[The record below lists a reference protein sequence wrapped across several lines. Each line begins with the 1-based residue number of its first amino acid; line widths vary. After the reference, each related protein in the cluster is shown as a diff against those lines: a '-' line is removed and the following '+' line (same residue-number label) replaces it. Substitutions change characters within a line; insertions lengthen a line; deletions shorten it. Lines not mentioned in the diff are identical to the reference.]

1 MKHPDKDKLIAA
13 AATSAVLILLLL
25 GLMFGRFAVDLTQD
39 QKWPP
44 VDSSEIV
51 FGGEFVKMGDL
62 PTPAEDND
70 AEMLPQSSA
79 EEATHDG
86 TDMDNQGEAVPE
98 DPNKVT
104 LDQESPAKE
113 EKKPELEK
121 AGPTKEELAELERI
135 KREKAQ
141 ADQRKK
147 ISNSIKNRFNKSSAK
162 AKGKSG
168 STNGNSDKGVVSGTP
183 GYSLKGR
190 TPEGWGY
197 PSSTFDGTITIRVK
211 VNRQGYVT
219 EATYSSGTGVAAAQQ
234 SVRRSCIAAAKQSR
248 FSVDLDAPVEQVG
261 TITWTF
267 K

>member
-147 ISNSIKNRFNKSSAK
+147 IGNRLRT
-162 AKGKSG
+162 G
-168 STNGNSDKGVVSGTP
+168 STKAQPKQKASQVRPTATP
-183 GYSLKGR
+183 TR
-190 TPEGWGY
+190 
-197 PSSTFDGTITIRVK
+197 
-211 VNRQGYVT
+211 
-219 EATYSSGTGVAAAQQ
+219 A
-234 SVRRSCIAAAKQSR
+234 
-248 FSVDLDAPVEQVG
+248 
-261 TITWTF
+261 
-267 K
+267 